1 MKKMVPVYA
10 LFILWRHFQDG
21 RQIRVFSIFD
31 FLKHLRIWVWHMFHT
46 YFWDV
51 EHNNSILNR
60 IEGHLRPVSAIL
72 RSYQGQTLYARVTHV
87 SYLIWRHK
95 QFYIIINII
104 AWHCRSIN
112 AVSRPFQG
120 QTIQKLLVRKI
131 MIAFWHILIPTISC
145 IHTFNIDLYTDGKYI
160 GM

>member
-1 MKKMVPVYA
+1 MFSWKKWFPYTPF
-10 LFILWRHFQDG
+10 LFYDVISKMAAKFAF
-21 RQIRVFSIFD
+21 FSIFD

-60 IEGHLRPVSAIL
+60 IEGHLRSVSAIS

-95 QFYIIINII
+95 HFYIIINTI
-104 AWHCRSIN
+104 AWHCRSII
-112 AVSRPFQG
+112 PFQG
-120 QTIQKLLVRKI
+120 HFKGKLFK
-131 MIAFWHILIPTISC
+131 S
-145 IHTFNIDLYTDGKYI
+145 Y
-160 GM
+160 